1 MYFADTIFGSDT
13 CVSPAIAPSD
23 VMFRAQGQG
32 DLPSPASFLVAA
44 APVAADAVHD
54 ETSAEDPEACYA
66 GAPFVQPEHEEEW
79 MGFVNWAEV
88 EAQAGGSS
96 SS

>member
-1 MYFADTIFGSDT
+1 MCFAREDTVGRN
-13 CVSPAIAPSD
+13 VSRTGPRRSSPTWSPPPLWPPTPS
-23 VMFRAQGQG
+23 
-32 DLPSPASFLVAA
+32 
-44 APVAADAVHD
+44 VHD

>member
-1 MYFADTIFGSDT
+1 M
-13 CVSPAIAPSD
+13 
-23 VMFRAQGQG
+23 
-32 DLPSPASFLVAA
+32 
-44 APVAADAVHD
+44 AADAVHD